1 MLDKLTMTDNIP
13 SNEEQIMEALA
24 SIPPEIQK
32 NMGPALF
39 ELKKQ
44 IDMICGNKYITKKE
58 WTFRNK
64 AKLTDNQLNMTWLI
78 IKLTRAYSCS
88 LLPYKPLNIT
98 YVETSAIS
106 KELHMCDKDL
116 TTLRSTTNKKLKET
130 REYMSEAF
138 ADEAIFSSKLE
149 GAVTTEIVAKNMIR
163 KNIPPKTKDEMMI
176 MNNHEAMQYIL
187 DKKDIDLTPEFICEI
202 QRIVTKGTLDT
213 DEHSGMF
220 RTTDDVYVTKPGTHE
235 VLHHPPKAKKI
246 PSLIQ
251 ELCTFVNL
259 DKRQGDLDDDSEYI
273 HPLIVGITLHFLIG
287 YIHPF
292 YDGNGRTAR
301 TLFYWYVISR
311 GYDLFRYIPISKV
324 IKKAPAKY
332 RDAYLATEED
342 GLDLTYF
349 ILYNIECIKKARKA
363 LTEHLKREM
372 DRSTAVSRMIKELS
386 DVTPRQI
393 RIISYMAEH
402 PEELFGITEIAERFS
417 IAYQTARTDLM
428 DLEARKYLWMKK
440 KGKAFLYSIDEDLVK
455 KIDAIQQG

>member
-1 MLDKLTMTDNIP
+1 MSDKPALTNNLVL
-13 SNEEQIMEALA
+13 NEKQLMEALT
-24 SIPPEIQK
+24 SIPPEIFK
-32 NMGPALF
+32 EMGPALF
-39 ELKKQ
+39 GFKQ
-44 IDMICGNKYITKKE
+44 QLDTICGHKYLTKKE
-58 WTFRNK
+58 LAFRSK
-64 AKLTDNQLNMTWLI
+64 AELTENELNFAWLL
-78 IKLTRAYSCS
+78 IKFSRAYSCS

-106 KELHMCDKDL
+106 RELHMCDQDL
-116 TTLRSTTNKKLKET
+116 TKLLSTTDKKLKET

-149 GAVTTEIVAKNMIR
+149 GAVTTEIIAKDMIR

-176 MNNHEAMQYIL
+176 LNNHEAMQYIL

-220 RTTDDVYVTKPGTHE
+220 RTTDDVYVTKPGTPD
-235 VLHHPPKAKKI
+235 VLHYPPKAEEV

-251 ELCTFVNL
+251 ELCTFINL
-259 DKRQGDLDDDSEYI
+259 DKRQTADDDGDYI
-273 HPLIVGITLHFLIG
+273 HPLIVGIALHFLIG

-342 GLDLTYF
+342 DLDLTYF

-363 LTEHLKREM
+363 LIEHFRREM
-372 DRSTAVSRMIKELS
+372 DRATAVSRMTKELS

-393 RIISYMAEH
+393 RILSYMAEY
-402 PEELFGITEIAERFS
+402 PEEQFKISEIAERFS

-455 KIDAIQQG
+455 KIDAVQRG

>member
-1 MLDKLTMTDNIP
+1 MSDKPILTDDIP
-13 SNEEQIMEALA
+13 LNEEQIMEALT
-24 SIPPEIQK
+24 SIPSEVFEQ
-32 NMGPALF
+32 MGAALSTF
-39 ELKKQ
+39 KQ
-44 IDMICGNKYITKKE
+44 QLDARCGNKYITKKE
-58 WTFRNK
+58 FTFRNK
-64 AKLTDNQLNMTWLI
+64 NKLTENQLSLTWFI

-88 LLPYKPLNIT
+88 LLPYKPVNIT
-98 YVETSAIS
+98 FVETSAIS
-106 KELHMCDKDL
+106 RELHMCDKDL
-116 TTLRSTTNKKLKET
+116 TKLLSMTDKKLKDT
-130 REYMSEAF
+130 QEYIFEAF

-149 GAVTTEIVAKNMIR
+149 GAVTTEIVAKDMIR
-163 KNIPPKTKDEMMI
+163 KNIPPRTKDERMI
-176 MNNHEAMQYIL
+176 MNNHEAMEYIL

-213 DEHSGMF
+213 DEHSGTF
-220 RTTDDVYVTKPGTHE
+220 RTTDDVFVTKPGSHD
-235 VLHHPPKAKKI
+235 VLHYPPKAQEL

-259 DKRQGDLDDDSEYI
+259 DKQQDIEDDCEYI
-273 HPLIVGITLHFLIG
+273 HPIIVGIALHFLIG

-372 DRSTAVSRMIKELS
+372 DRSTAVSRMIKELN
-386 DVTPRQI
+386 DVNPRQV

-402 PEELFGITEIAERFS
+402 PGEQFGINEIAERFS

-455 KIDAIQQG
+455 KIDAIQRG

>member
-1 MLDKLTMTDNIP
+1 MSDKPALTDKIP
-13 SNEEQIMEALA
+13 LNEDQLMEVFS
-24 SIPPEIQK
+24 SIPPEIFKQ
-32 NMGPALF
+32 MGPVLST
-39 ELKKQ
+39 LKQ
-44 IDMICGNKYITKKE
+44 QLGTICGNKYITKKDLE
-58 WTFRNK
+58 FRSK
-64 AKLTDNQLNMTWLI
+64 AELSENELNLI
-78 IKLTRAYSCS
+78 WFLIKFTRAYSCD

-106 KELHMCDKDL
+106 RELHMCDQDL
-116 TTLRSTTNKKLKET
+116 TKLLSTTEKKLKDT
-130 REYMSEAF
+130 QEYIFEAF

-149 GAVTTEIVAKNMIR
+149 GAVTTEIVAKDMIR
-163 KNIPPKTKDEMMI
+163 KNIPPRTKDEMMI

-187 DKKDIDLTPEFICEI
+187 DKKDVYLTPEFICEI

-220 RTTDDVYVTKPGTHE
+220 RTTDDVYVTKPGTHD
-235 VLHHPPKAKKI
+235 VLHYPPKAKKI

-259 DKRQGDLDDDSEYI
+259 DKRQDLDEDDDYI
-273 HPLIVGITLHFLIG
+273 HPLIVGIALHFLIG

-332 RDAYLATEED
+332 RDAYLATEEEN
-342 GLDLTYF
+342 LDLTYF
-349 ILYNIECIKKARKA
+349 ILYNIECIKKARKT
-363 LTEHLKREM
+363 LTEHLRREM
-372 DRSTAVSRMIKELS
+372 DRATAVSRMAKDLS
-386 DVTPRQI
+386 NVTQRQI
-393 RIISYMAEH
+393 RILSYMAEH
-402 PEELFGITEIAERFS
+402 PEEQFGINEIAERFS

-428 DLEARKYLWMKK
+428 DLEARKYLWRN
-440 KGKAFLYSIDEDLVK
+440 KGRKAFLYSIDEELVK
-455 KIDAIQQG
+455 KIDAIQRG

>member
-1 MLDKLTMTDNIP
+1 MSDKPALIDNLVI
-13 SNEEQIMEALA
+13 NEDQLMETLA
-24 SIPPEIQK
+24 SIPPEIFK
-32 NMGPALF
+32 EMGPALF
-39 ELKKQ
+39 GFKRQL
-44 IDMICGNKYITKKE
+44 DTICGHKYITKKE
-58 WTFRNK
+58 MVFRSK
-64 AKLTDNQLNMTWLI
+64 AELTENQLNFAWLL
-78 IKLTRAYSCS
+78 IKITRAYSCT
-88 LLPYKPLNIT
+88 LLPYKPLTIT

-106 KELHMCDKDL
+106 RELHMCDKDL
-116 TTLRSTTNKKLKET
+116 ALLLSTTEKKLKNT
-130 REYMSEAF
+130 QEYIFEAF

-149 GAVTTEIVAKNMIR
+149 GAVITEIVAKDMIR
-163 KNIPPKTKDEMMI
+163 KNIPPRTKDEMMI

-187 DKKDIDLTPEFICEI
+187 DKKDIYLTPEFICEI

-220 RTTDDVYVTKPGTHE
+220 RITDDVYVTKPGSHD
-235 VLHHPPKAKKI
+235 VLHYPPKAQEVL
-246 PSLIQ
+246 SLIQ

-259 DKRQGDLDDDSEYI
+259 DKRQTADDDGDYI
-273 HPLIVGITLHFLIG
+273 HPLIVGIALHFLIG

-324 IKKAPAKY
+324 IKTAPAKY
-332 RDAYLATEED
+332 RDAYLATEEED
-342 GLDLTYF
+342 LDLTYF

-372 DRSTAVSRMIKELS
+372 DRSTAVSRMIKELN
-386 DVTPRQI
+386 DVNPRQV

-402 PEELFGITEIAERFS
+402 PGEQFGINEIAERFS

-455 KIDAIQQG
+455 KIDAIQRG

>member
-1 MLDKLTMTDNIP
+1 MSDKPALIDNLVI
-13 SNEEQIMEALA
+13 NEDQLMETLA
-24 SIPPEIQK
+24 SIPPEIFK
-32 NMGPALF
+32 EMGPALF
-39 ELKKQ
+39 GFKRQL
-44 IDMICGNKYITKKE
+44 DTICGHKYITKKE
-58 WTFRNK
+58 MVFRSK
-64 AKLTDNQLNMTWLI
+64 AELTENQLNFAWLL
-78 IKLTRAYSCS
+78 IKITRAYSCT
-88 LLPYKPLNIT
+88 LLPYKPLTIT

-106 KELHMCDKDL
+106 RELHMCDKDL
-116 TTLRSTTNKKLKET
+116 ALLLSTTEKKLKNT
-130 REYMSEAF
+130 QEYIFEAF

-149 GAVTTEIVAKNMIR
+149 GAVITEIVAKDMIR
-163 KNIPPKTKDEMMI
+163 KNIPPRTKDEMMI

-187 DKKDIDLTPEFICEI
+187 DKKDIYLTPKFICEI

-220 RTTDDVYVTKPGTHE
+220 RITDDVYVTKPGSHD
-235 VLHHPPKAKKI
+235 VLHYPPKAQEVL
-246 PSLIQ
+246 SLIQ

-259 DKRQGDLDDDSEYI
+259 DKRQTADDDGDYI
-273 HPLIVGITLHFLIG
+273 HPLIVGIALHFLIG

-324 IKKAPAKY
+324 IKTAPAKY
-332 RDAYLATEED
+332 RDAYLATEEED
-342 GLDLTYF
+342 LDLTYF

-372 DRSTAVSRMIKELS
+372 DRSTAVSRMIKELN
-386 DVTPRQI
+386 DVNPRQV

-402 PEELFGITEIAERFS
+402 PGEQFGINEIAERFS

-455 KIDAIQQG
+455 KIDAIQRG

>member
-1 MLDKLTMTDNIP
+1 MSDKLTLTDKIIFDDNTAI
-13 SNEEQIMEALA
+13 EALA
-24 SIPPEIQK
+24 SITPEVFKQ
-32 NMGPALF
+32 MGPTLSTLKQ
-39 ELKKQ
+39 ELGT
-44 IDMICGNKYITKKE
+44 ICGNKYITKKE
-58 WTFRNK
+58 LAFRSK
-64 AKLTDNQLNMTWLI
+64 AELSDNQLNLI
-78 IKLTRAYSCS
+78 WFLIKFTRAYSCD

-98 YVETSAIS
+98 FVETSAIS
-106 KELHMCDKDL
+106 KELHMCDQDL
-116 TTLRSTTNKKLKET
+116 TKLLSTTEKKLKDT
-130 REYMSEAF
+130 QEYIFEAF

-149 GAVTTEIVAKNMIR
+149 GAVTTEIVAKDMIR
-163 KNIPPKTKDEMMI
+163 KNIPPRTKDEMMI

-213 DEHSGMF
+213 EEHSGMF
-220 RTTDDVYVTKPGTHE
+220 RTTDDVYVTKPGTHD
-235 VLHHPPKAKKI
+235 VLHYPPKAQEV

-259 DKRQGDLDDDSEYI
+259 DKRQTADDDGDYI
-273 HPLIVGITLHFLIG
+273 HPLIVGIALHFLIG

-324 IKKAPAKY
+324 IKTAPAKY
-332 RDAYLATEED
+332 RDAYLATEEED
-342 GLDLTYF
+342 LDLTYF

-363 LTEHLKREM
+363 LTEHLGREM
-372 DRSTAVSRMIKELS
+372 DRATAVSRMIRELN
-386 DVTPRQI
+386 DVNPRQV

-402 PEELFGITEIAERFS
+402 PEELFGITEVAERFS

-440 KGKAFLYSIDEDLVK
+440 KRKAYLYSIDEDLVK
-455 KIDAIQQG
+455 KIDVVQRG

>member
-1 MLDKLTMTDNIP
+1 MSDKPALTDNLVL
-13 SNEEQIMEALA
+13 NENQLMEALA
-24 SIPPEIQK
+24 SIPPEIFK
-32 NMGPALF
+32 EMGPTLF
-39 ELKKQ
+39 GFKQ
-44 IDMICGNKYITKKE
+44 HLETICGNKYITKKE
-58 WTFRNK
+58 LTFRNK
-64 AKLTDNQLNMTWLI
+64 AKLTENQLNLGWFLI
-78 IKLTRAYSCS
+78 KFTRAYSCS
-88 LLPYKPLNIT
+88 LLPYKPLSIT

-106 KELHMCDKDL
+106 RELHMCDKDL
-116 TTLRSTTNKKLKET
+116 TKLLSTTDKKLKDT
-130 REYMSEAF
+130 QEYISEAF

-149 GAVTTEIVAKNMIR
+149 GAVTTEIVAKEMIR
-163 KNIPPKTKDEMMI
+163 KNIPPRTKDEMMI
-176 MNNHEAMQYIL
+176 LNNHEAMQYIL
-187 DKKDIDLTPEFICEI
+187 DKKDIYLTPEFICDI

-213 DEHSGMF
+213 EEHSGMF
-220 RTTDDVYVTKPGTHE
+220 RTTDDVFVTKPGSHD
-235 VLHHPPKAKKI
+235 VLHYPPKAQEV

-251 ELCTFVNL
+251 GLCTFVNL
-259 DKRQGDLDDDSEYI
+259 DKRQTADDDGDYI
-273 HPLIVGITLHFLIG
+273 HPLIVGIALHFLIG

-349 ILYNIECIKKARKA
+349 LLYNIECIKKARKA
-363 LTEHLKREM
+363 LTEHLEREM
-372 DRSTAVSRMIKELS
+372 DWSTAVFRMSKELS

-393 RIISYMAEH
+393 RILSYMAEH
-402 PEELFGITEIAERFS
+402 SEELFGINEIAERFS

-440 KGKAFLYSIDEDLVK
+440 RGKAFFYSIDEDLVK
-455 KIDAIQQG
+455 KIDAVQRG